1 MTISNLIERLESMKK
16 IAGYDCDVV
25 FFANGYKTP
34 NVDINA
40 IVKPHRYTDYVVIF
54 GEGPNYPSAEDCID
68 R

>member
-1 MTISNLIERLESMKK
+1 MKK